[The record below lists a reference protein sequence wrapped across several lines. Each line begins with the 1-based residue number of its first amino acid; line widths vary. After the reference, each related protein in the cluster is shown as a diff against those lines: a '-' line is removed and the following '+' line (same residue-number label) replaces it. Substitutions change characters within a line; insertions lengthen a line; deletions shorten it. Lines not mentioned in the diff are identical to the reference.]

1 MIKAKICDK
10 IRFAPEKIFL
20 VIAILFGLAF
30 IIATP
35 PFQTADEPAHFF
47 RAFQLSDFSLIGK
60 KDKNI
65 SGGYL
70 PKSIVDMTNDLTNR
84 KVFCVQKA
92 IYPTKVG
99 AGRVKKYLFNK
110 DQDRG
115 YTLIDF
121 RNTVIYP
128 PIVYLPQ
135 TLGVGLARIFN
146 LPPLWMVYLGRLF
159 NLLMY
164 IVIVFYAIKI
174 CPVYKYGF
182 LLFALMPMTMAQ
194 VSSLSADVS
203 TFSFSFLLIAY
214 ILNLAV
220 DLKFSITWRHI
231 LYLTLISFF
240 LSLSKYVY
248 ILLPA
253 LFFIIP
259 KGKFSSSAQRIK
271 YFLIIFLVAVAG
283 SILWFVAIK
292 NIYSPFIAIANPVK
306 QLHFI
311 ALHPFQYLKIIAST
325 FDQKNFQ
332 AFIGTLGW
340 LNNPLPIWI
349 CICYLVIIVANAL
362 LEDDK
367 KYFSRYQLLV
377 VILVVIFSYCLLCSV
392 IYLSTSKIGDTYI
405 WGVQGRYFIP
415 FAPLLLLPFANKL
428 PYLKKCKAFYNR
440 YKAYILPVVPVIM
453 LSVSVGVIICRY
465 Y

>member
-10 IRFAPEKIFL
+10 ILIAPEKIFL
-20 VIAILFGLAF
+20 VIALFFGLAF

-60 KDKNI
+60 KDKTI
-65 SGGYL
+65 SGGYI
-70 PKSIVDMTNDLTNR
+70 PKQLVDMTNNLTRR
-84 KVFCVQKA
+84 KSFSALKA
-92 IYPTKVG
+92 IYPIKIGVG
-99 AGRVKKYLFNK
+99 TVKQYLLHK
-110 DQDRG
+110 SEDKG
-115 YTLIDF
+115 YTFIDF

-159 NLLMY
+159 NLLVY
-164 IVIVFYAIKI
+164 IAIVFYAIKI

-194 VSSLSADVS
+194 VSSLSADAC

-220 DLKFSITWRHI
+220 DLKFAINWKHI

-240 LSLSKYVY
+240 LSLSKYAY

-259 KGKFSSSAQRIK
+259 KEKFSSSIQRIN

-283 SILWFVAIK
+283 SILWFVSIK
-292 NIYSPFIAIANPVK
+292 NIYIPFITIANPVK

-311 ALHPFQYLKIIAST
+311 TLHPFLYMKIMANTCNLAIIHS
-325 FDQKNFQ
+325 
-332 AFIGTLGW
+332 FIGTLGW
-340 LNNPLPIWI
+340 LNNPLPLWI
-349 CICYLVIIVANAL
+349 CICYLVIIIANAL
-362 LEDDK
+362 FEDDK
-367 KYFSRYQLLV
+367 KHFSRYQLLV
-377 VILVVIFSYCLLCSV
+377 VILVVIFSFCLLSS
-392 IYLSTSKIGDTYI
+392 ILYLSTSKVGDKYI

-428 PYLKKCKAFYNR
+428 PYLKKCKAFYNK

-453 LSVSVGVIICRY
+453 LSVSVWVIARRY